1 MLHENPLM
9 SDINVDHWRNLQNLL
24 LDSAKEKRRIIVI
37 HDDGEIRKFVHSQR
51 VDIDRSVVNRI
62 TRPQEDARR
71 IFEANPGKADFVVVL
86 ERRSVDQYFGRVQDT
101 WKSTDDLDE
110 YVHRMFATLD
120 EYGDGIVAYPGSAR
134 TKLGLQWRV
143 GASYEQV
150 KAAVERLISPRS
162 TAVFGIFAGNDL
174 WASLALRFDD
184 DRRVDVIASV
194 DVAALTAT
202 SDWRGKAREMV
213 AWANSKF
220 SPCSLG
226 LFTTVDDA
234 RAFLANPDKLSA
246 LKKIADAGRLLAEPA
261 PASLTRLL

>member
-9 SDINVDHWRNLQNLL
+9 SDINVDHWRNLQDLL

-37 HDDGEIRKFVHSQR
+37 HDDGEIQKFVHSQR

-71 IFEANPGKADFVVVL
+71 IFEANPGKADFIVVL
-86 ERRSVDQYFGRVQDT
+86 DRRSVDQYFGRVQGT
-101 WKSTDDLDE
+101 WNSTDDLDE
-110 YVHRMFATLD
+110 YVHRMFAMLD
-120 EYGDGIVAYPGSAR
+120 DYGDGIVTYPGSAR
-134 TKLGLQWRV
+134 NTLGLQWRL

-150 KAAVERLISPRS
+150 KAAVEHLILPRS
-162 TAVFGIFAGNDL
+162 TAVFGIFAGNDV
-174 WASLALRFDD
+174 WASLVLRFDEN
-184 DRRVDVIASV
+184 RRVDVIASV
-194 DVAALTAT
+194 DTVALTTA

-226 LFTTVDDA
+226 LFTTVEDA
-234 RAFLANPDKLSA
+234 RAFLAAPDKVSA
-246 LKKIADAGRLLAEPA
+246 LRKIAGAGRLLAEPA
-261 PASLTRLL
+261 PAGLTRLI